1 VATYGDVLKLVVAR
15 DRRPVAKQPA
25 RLHDL
30 FRTLQAATEP
40 DEAAAAEDAIWAAW
54 MRPAPGR
61 DTDELERATRAI
73 VASDYACAER
83 ILADLNWRAPDF
95 AEAWHKRATL
105 LYVQSRDAESI
116 AAIRRTLELEPRHFG
131 AMCAFGQILLDRE
144 DRDGAA
150 FAFDAALR
158 LNPHLGGEVRATAA
172 ALLSSPQPRPQ

>member
-1 VATYGDVLKLVVAR
+1 MGTCGEVLKLAVAQN
-15 DRRPVAKQPA
+15 RRPVERQPA
-25 RLHDL
+25 RLNDL
-30 FRTLQAATEP
+30 FRVLRAATDP
-40 DEAAAAEDAIWAAW
+40 GEAAAAEDAIWAAW

-83 ILADLNWRAPDF
+83 ILADLTWRAPDF

-116 AAIRRTLELEPRHFG
+116 AAIGRTLELEPRHFG
-131 AMCAFGQILLDRE
+131 AICAFGQILLDRD
-144 DRDGAA
+144 DRDAAA

-172 ALLSSPQPRPQ
+172 SLLTPPEARPQ